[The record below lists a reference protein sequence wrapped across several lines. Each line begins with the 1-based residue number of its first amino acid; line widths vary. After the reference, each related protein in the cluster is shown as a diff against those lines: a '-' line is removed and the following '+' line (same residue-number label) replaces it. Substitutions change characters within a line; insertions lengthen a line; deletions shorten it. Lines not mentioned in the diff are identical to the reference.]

1 MRKNSYWYYGILLL
15 LVLDAVSSILA
26 GKFIGFFIVAGMIN
40 AVHTKNKNWV
50 EWIVLLY
57 IPLLIIGGLFVRNPI
72 NYSGEGMIFEG
83 IVYAVLF
90 FKSWKEFD
98 K

>member
-1 MRKNSYWYYGILLL
+1 MGKNSYWYYGILLL
-15 LVLDAVSSILA
+15 LILDAASTILT
-26 GKFIGFFIVAGMIN
+26 GHFIWFFIVAGMIN

-57 IPLLIIGGLFVRNPI
+57 IPALIIGGSFIRNSI
-72 NYSGEGMIFEG
+72 DYSGEGLILEG
-83 IVYAVLF
+83 VVYAVLF